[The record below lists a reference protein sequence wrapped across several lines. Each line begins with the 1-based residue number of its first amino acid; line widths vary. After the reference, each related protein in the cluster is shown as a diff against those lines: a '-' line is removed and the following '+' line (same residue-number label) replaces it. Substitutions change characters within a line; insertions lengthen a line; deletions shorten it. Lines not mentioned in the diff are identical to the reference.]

1 MRCRTIIKFRNSDD
15 PNDLGFGRGIVQLL
29 EGVEELGSINRA
41 TASMGMAYSKAWKII
56 NSIEKEFDVRLIDRE
71 GAHGSHLTD
80 EARALIRQYHEALD
94 AADAAAMLRALSGR
108 RHTVHTGLT
117 VIRGGEAQTVVSA
130 AAVYFRP
137 MTEREIEWYVATG
150 EPLDKAGAYG
160 IQERGGIFVERI
172 EGDFFTVLGLP
183 LCELFRILGT
193 EIL

>member
-1 MRCRTIIKFRNSDD
+1 M
-15 PNDLGFGRGIVQLL
+15 
-29 EGVEELGSINRA
+29 
-41 TASMGMAYSKAWKII
+41 
-56 NSIEKEFDVRLIDRE
+56 
-71 GAHGSHLTD
+71 
-80 EARALIRQYHEALD
+80 
-94 AADAAAMLRALSGR
+94 
-108 RHTVHTGLT
+108 
-117 VIRGGEAQTVVSA
+117 SA

>member
-1 MRCRTIIKFRNSDD
+1 MIILASGSPRRIELLASLGLEFLVRPAAVDETID
-15 PNDLGFGRGIVQLL
+15 P
-29 EGVEELGSINRA
+29 A
-41 TASMGMAYSKAWKII
+41 TPP
-56 NSIEKEFDVRLIDRE
+56 
-71 GAHGSHLTD
+71 D
-80 EARALIRQYHEALD
+80 EAVAELSRRKASHVYRTAASPDDTVIAADTLVWQDGRLLGKPAD
-94 AADAAAMLRALSGR
+94 AADAAALLRALSGR

>member
-1 MRCRTIIKFRNSDD
+1 MELILASQSPRRR
-15 PNDLGFGRGIVQLL
+15 QLL
-29 EGVEELGSINRA
+29 ELMGLQFQVMSAAADEWMDPTKPVEEEIGRVSRLKAEAVLAQAPQGACIIAADTLVCIDGQRLGKPR
-41 TASMGMAYSKAWKII
+41 
-56 NSIEKEFDVRLIDRE
+56 
-71 GAHGSHLTD
+71 D
-80 EARALIRQYHEALD
+80 EAEAE
-94 AADAAAMLRALSGR
+94 AMLRRLSGR
-108 RHTVHTGLT
+108 RHTVYTGLT
-117 VIRGGEAQTVVSA
+117 VIRGGAEQSVVSA
-130 AAVYFRP
+130 AFVTFRP

>member
-1 MRCRTIIKFRNSDD
+1 MYRTAASPDD
-15 PNDLGFGRGIVQLL
+15 TVIAADTLVWQDGRLLG
-29 EGVEELGSINRA
+29 
-41 TASMGMAYSKAWKII
+41 KP
-56 NSIEKEFDVRLIDRE
+56 
-71 GAHGSHLTD
+71 
-80 EARALIRQYHEALD
+80 
-94 AADAAAMLRALSGR
+94 ADAAAMLRALSGR

-117 VIRGGEAQTVVSA
+117 VLRGGEAQTVVSA

-137 MTEREIEWYVATG
+137 MTEREIEWYIATG